1 MLLSKLLDPTAL
13 KEQVSAGL
21 IREVAHPDN
30 VTRLYNYTPECQ
42 FDNAWTPEAMQCRG
56 LIVRGDEVLARP
68 FRKFFNLNTE
78 LFPETMVGNLPKLDP
93 EITTKL
99 DGSLGIGYR
108 SPLGT
113 MMVAT
118 RGSFTSEQAI
128 WGNKYLKQH
137 SSSAE
142 WPEGWTPLWEIIFN
156 DNRIVVEYDFEGL
169 VLIGCVNMATGEEMK
184 WGQLVDLAD
193 STNFRV
199 VQRVNKPLEYALKD
213 DVDGEEGYVLTWHL
227 GQQPPLKVKFKFS
240 DYVRLHKVLTGVSP
254 KSIWECLAAGAD
266 ISPMLDGTL
275 PRHFTEFVGT
285 WKDRLESKMGALRA
299 RVHDIMMRCPLDLT
313 HPNDR
318 EQRKYIA
325 LYFIDQT
332 KDFPELAGACFAAL
346 DGKNRD
352 EVLWK
357 LVRPSAEIKCR
368 EEGE

>member
-1 MLLSKLLDPTAL
+1 MQLSKLLNPGKL
-13 KEQVSAGL
+13 WEQVQAGM
-21 IREVAHPDN
+21 IRQVVHPDG

-42 FDNAWTPEAMQCRG
+42 FSNAWTPEAMLSRG
-56 LIVRGDEVLARP
+56 LIVRNDTVIARP

-78 LFPETMVGNLPKLDP
+78 QFPETQVANLPATPP

-113 MMVAT
+113 MVVAT

-137 SSSAE
+137 SPSAV
-142 WPEGWTPLWEIIFN
+142 WPEGWTPLWEIIYN
-156 DNRIVVEYDFEGL
+156 ENRIVVEYDFEGL
-169 VLIGCVNMATGEEMK
+169 VLIGCVNINTGEEMK

-199 VQRVNKPLEYALKD
+199 VQHINKPLEYALKD

-240 DYVRLHKVLTGVSP
+240 DYVRLHKVLTGVTP
-254 KSIWECLAAGAD
+254 KGIWECLSQGVD
-266 ISPMLDGTL
+266 LSPMLDEKL
-275 PRHFTEFVGT
+275 PRHFTDFVRL
-285 WKDRLESKMGALRA
+285 WKGRLSDKKAALA
-299 RVHDIMMRCPLDLT
+299 DRVHDIMMRCPLEQSN
-313 HPNDR
+313 PKDR

-325 LYFIDQT
+325 MYFINET
-332 KDFPELAGACFAAL
+332 KDMPELAAGCFAAL
-346 DGKNRD
+346 DGKNVD
-352 EVLWK
+352 EALWK
-357 LVRPSAEIKCR
+357 LVKPRGNEDAPTI
-368 EEGE
+368 G